1 MRKHDIWRQLQLYW
15 FIIVIMYLIKCVKK
29 KNKNG
34 KHFWDLSLQ
43 EQCLFSS
50 CLSLLLIN
58 TLQSKYHQIQGVV
71 QKIKK
76 KEIKMLINSLFQCV
90 YFSGYFLNLLSLGS
104 LSKLLLS
111 RFFVVLPIFPFFW
124 LLWLRRWPKGGMFI
138 SSYSSR
144 SQVFGK
150 VRART
155 QGRDL
160 KVGPWSSGVASR
172 PLLVTE
178 KELQKTGSLFCL
190 ILSQVSYT
198 PQVHHPRKGSTC
210 SGLGLSTS
218 VNSKSKSPHTWP

>member
-43 EQCLFSS
+43 EQCLLSS

-76 KEIKMLINSLFQCV
+76 KEIKMLINSLFQCF

-111 RFFVVLPIFPFFW
+111 RFFVVLPIFSFFW

-144 SQVFGK
+144 SQVFRE

-172 PLLVTE
+172 PPPCNREGTTE
-178 KELQKTGSLFCL
+178 EWLL
-190 ILSQVSYT
+190 ILPHSQSSFLHT
-198 PQVHHPRKGSTC
+198 PGTPSQERHYMQWAGPFHISQQ
-210 SGLGLSTS
+210 
-218 VNSKSKSPHTWP
+218 

>member
-1 MRKHDIWRQLQLYW
+1 
-15 FIIVIMYLIKCVKK
+15 MYLIKCVKK

-43 EQCLFSS
+43 EQWLLSS

-58 TLQSKYHQIQGVV
+58 TLQSKYHQLQGVV

-76 KEIKMLINSLFQCV
+76 KEIKMLINSLFQCF

-111 RFFVVLPIFPFFW
+111 RFLVVLPVFPFFR
-124 LLWLRRWPKGGMFI
+124 LLWLRRWPKGGIFI

-144 SQVFGK
+144 SQVFRE

-160 KVGPWSSGVASR
+160 TVGPRSSGVTSR
-172 PLLVTE
+172 PPPCNREGTTEDWLPLLPHSQSTFLHTPGTPSQE
-178 KELQKTGSLFCL
+178 RHHMQWTGPSH
-190 ILSQVSYT
+190 ISQ
-198 PQVHHPRKGSTC
+198 Q
-210 SGLGLSTS
+210 
-218 VNSKSKSPHTWP
+218 